1 MRILLPALLALVSLN
16 VVSLTVVSL
25 TLVSLNAQVIPGQFP
40 GQDPNQGPMGG
51 AGIPNPFPHKKKAGD
66 AKQPTVQT
74 GLFFDREDNGFAIQL
89 KDKRIQIF
97 QVNKETKFTGEG
109 ADLTLDNLAPGD
121 ELEVQSKAGQNN
133 DFFALSVKRL
143 KRAAAGSP
151 GVNPPPAASAA
162 SANAAPGPPPTVLQ
176 AESPAPSGDEEQP
189 RLRRGKPK
197 KSANGDALEKEVAR
211 DAQGSSQPTPAP
223 QLAASSGAPASA
235 PGPDS
240 PRPDSEDTL
249 PAPPPPSSPS
259 ANGDAFLAKARVAVG
274 ESLEKLPN
282 FICEQYTTRY
292 VSDRRPAVWMP
303 QDVLSAKVIY
313 EDGKESYQDLKVNNR
328 PVKDPAKTHDG
339 AWSTGEFG
347 SILSDLFHPAT
358 AANFHSGTNTTLNGR
373 DSRVYDFEVEQT
385 NSHWKVMPD
394 SQYYFPAYTG
404 SIWFDK
410 TTGRALRVEIGA
422 VQLPKEFPI
431 DTVESA
437 VDYDIV
443 TIGSRRPL
451 LPVKAEILSCE
462 RNSTNCSRNV
472 IEFRNY
478 HQFGSET
485 EIKIGP

>member
-1 MRILLPALLALVSLN
+1 MRILLPAFLAVVSLN
-16 VVSLTVVSL
+16 VVSLS
-25 TLVSLNAQVIPGQFP
+25 AQVIPGQFP
-40 GQDPNQGPMGG
+40 GQDPNRGPMGG

-66 AKQPTVQT
+66 AQQPTVQT
-74 GLFFDREDNGFAIQL
+74 GLFFDREDNGFAVQL

-97 QVNKETKFTGEG
+97 QVNKDTKFTGEG
-109 ADLTLDNLAPGD
+109 GDLTLDNLAPGD
-121 ELEVQSKAGQNN
+121 EVEVQSKAGQNN

-143 KRAAAGSP
+143 KKAAAGSSA
-151 GVNPPPAASAA
+151 VNPPPAANGA
-162 SANAAPGPPPTVLQ
+162 SANSAPEPPPTVLQ
-176 AESPAPSGDEEQP
+176 AESPAPSGEEAQP

-197 KSANGDALEKEVAR
+197 PRPQDDALEKEVAR
-211 DAQGSSQPTPAP
+211 DAQGSQPAPAP
-223 QLAASSGAPASA
+223 QLTASSGVPAPS
-235 PGPDS
+235 PGS
-240 PRPDSEDTL
+240 PTPASEDTL
-249 PAPPPPSSPS
+249 PPPPPSQVS
-259 ANGDAFLAKARVAVG
+259 NGDAFLAKARGAVG

-313 EDGKESYQDLKVNNR
+313 EDGKESYQDLKVNNH
-328 PVKDPAKTHDG
+328 PVKDPAKTHNG

-347 SILSDLFHPAT
+347 SLLRDLFDPAT
-358 AANFHSGTNTTLNGR
+358 AASFHSGTNTTLNGR